1 MAGRSGV
8 FGLTLA
14 CDDAGSLYVMGTSVD
29 EETGEESTAQ
39 LWKAALQTDWSGT
52 VI

>member
-1 MAGRSGV
+1 
-8 FGLTLA
+8 
-14 CDDAGSLYVMGTSVD
+14 MGTSVD

-52 VI
+52 VFDPSAWSVRRASR